1 MIKEVQITKEK
12 LEFLF
17 ENLAKEDYL
26 ELKSSIKENLKEIF
40 IKMCLQEK
48 NAIMLSINNK
58 IIAIGW
64 VSECNYENKV
74 GRLWLLITRYA
85 KNHRIELFN
94 YLNKKIDDFKKE
106 YKVLF
111 NEIYKSNFKIIPF
124 LKKNGFKIKNS
135 KNKNYKI
142 FYFNKGGNFDI

>member
-58 IIAIGW
+58 IIAIGG

-85 KNHRIELFN
+85 KNHRIELFK